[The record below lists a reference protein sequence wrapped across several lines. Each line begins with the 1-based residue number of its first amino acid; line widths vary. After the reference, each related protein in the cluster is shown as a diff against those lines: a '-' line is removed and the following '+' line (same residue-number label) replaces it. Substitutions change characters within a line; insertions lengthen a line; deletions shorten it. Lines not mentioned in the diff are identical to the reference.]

1 MSDLLLGILCAGI
14 IGSLLALIY
23 IALLLRA
30 AATTLTKDMRTIMD
44 QVATTKVRLTE
55 IEFRLGIDRKEDGK
69 EE

>member
-1 MSDLLLGILCAGI
+1 VSDLLLGILCAGI